1 MCLAFV
7 LVEPPPCD
15 APADVAFI
23 IDSSGSIG
31 RGNYLKEKAFV
42 KAIAKSFGVAPGQ
55 SRAAMVLYSNAA
67 SVQARFG
74 QYASLAEFE
83 SAVDQLPYERGRTR
97 IDKALDLA
105 ASDVFPEARPGVA
118 RIALLITD
126 GKQTEASDA
135 KGLREASA
143 PLRKAGVRVMAL
155 GVGSGVDAD
164 QLRLIT
170 ETDEDVLLADDFDNL
185 LLKLRNLTSK
195 VCELAG
201 KKQI

>member
-1 MCLAFV
+1 M
-7 LVEPPPCD
+7 
-15 APADVAFI
+15 
-23 IDSSGSIG
+23 
-31 RGNYLKEKAFV
+31 
-42 KAIAKSFGVAPGQ
+42 
-55 SRAAMVLYSNAA
+55 
-67 SVQARFG
+67 
-74 QYASLAEFE
+74 AEFE

-97 IDKALDLA
+97 IDKALDVA

>member
-1 MCLAFV
+1 
-7 LVEPPPCD
+7 
-15 APADVAFI
+15 
-23 IDSSGSIG
+23 
-31 RGNYLKEKAFV
+31 
-42 KAIAKSFGVAPGQ
+42 
-55 SRAAMVLYSNAA
+55 MVLYSNAA

-135 KGLREASA
+135 KGLREA
-143 PLRKAGVRVMAL
+143 LRSLAESRRSCHGPGRWLRGGRRPTK
-155 GVGSGVDAD
+155 VDNRD
-164 QLRLIT
+164 
-170 ETDEDVLLADDFDNL
+170 
-185 LLKLRNLTSK
+185 
-195 VCELAG
+195 
-201 KKQI
+201 